1 MQKIP
6 IEGGNYRDTCHKNNH
21 LKSQKDDVIINK
33 MKENNSAFLPTMSG
47 KIRKDQ
53 KMKVFYHDLKH
64 SVKSDG
70 FSLRLLNDTMPDWLY
85 KGLRKDMAN
94 SLRGFT
100 DEVALEI
107 ADNLIDCWS
116 GLGLH
121 LTGIGHVDA
130 MLWDFYWRILDCAHT
145 KGIKIEYK

>member
-1 MQKIP
+1 MDHISHP
-6 IEGGNYRDTCHKNNH
+6 
-21 LKSQKDDVIINK
+21 
-33 MKENNSAFLPTMSG
+33 AFLPAMSG
-47 KIRKDQ
+47 KIRKDK

-85 KGLRKDMAN
+85 KGLRKDMVY
-94 SLRGFT
+94 SLKGFT

-107 ADNLIDCWS
+107 VDNLIDCWS
-116 GLGLH
+116 GLSLS
-121 LTGIGHVDA
+121 LTGIRHVDA

-145 KGIKIEYK
+145 KGIEIGHKE